1 MERKLIVVVAH
12 GDSGTGRLVMRYAGR
27 RGHRVRRLPEV
38 AEPAA
43 VAGADAIVLVPLA
56 GDAERHAH
64 GAAQAVVAAAR
75 RHARRAHLLLVSS
88 FGVGYGPAHPFNRAV
103 GLLPGM
109 AAAEEALRDS
119 GLPYTIVRPTW
130 LTDDPR
136 AAHALTF
143 SQDPHTDGMLSRAD
157 LADALVAAIER
168 PAARSTTFSL
178 FNEPGG
184 SARNWEREF
193 ARLIP
198 DPDARAA

>member
-1 MERKLIVVVAH
+1 MERKLIVVVAD

-27 RGHRVRRLPEV
+27 RGHRVRRVPEF

-43 VAGADAIVLVPLA
+43 VAGADAIVLVPRA
-56 GDAERHAH
+56 GDPERHAH
-64 GAAQAVVAAAR
+64 GAAQALVAAT
-75 RHARRAHLLLVSS
+75 RRAHLLLVSS

-109 AAAEEALRDS
+109 PAAEEALRDS

-136 AAHALTF
+136 ATHALTF

-184 SARNWEREF
+184 AARDWEREF
-193 ARLIP
+193 ARLNP
-198 DPDARAA
+198 DADARAA